1 LSDKYVPPPTAVFA
15 EVTIM
20 YRAPLKDIQFALEHV
35 IGADVL
41 RGCPGYQEYSLEL
54 AESILGEASRFAEGV
69 LDPLWQS
76 ADREGAQWSEQ
87 GVRTPAGFR
96 QAYQQLV
103 DGGWTTLSG
112 PPEWGGQGLPSL
124 LCTAVEEILA
134 AANLAFRLCPL
145 LSSGAAEAIHAAGT
159 EEQKATYL
167 PPLIAGR
174 WSGTMNLTEPQAG
187 SDLALLRSRAV
198 RDGDHY
204 RIYGSKI
211 FITYGEHDLAEN
223 IVHLVLARVD
233 GAPAGVK
240 GISLFIVPKFLVNA
254 DGTLGAR
261 NDLRC
266 TGIEH
271 KLGIKGSPTCQM
283 SYGEHGGAIGYLLGE
298 ENRGLETMFIM
309 MNAARLGVGLEG
321 YAVAERAY
329 QRALEWARNR
339 IQGTPI
345 GATAPGAQAI
355 VQHADVKRMLLTM
368 RAQIEACRYL
378 TLYGAAQLDRAA
390 EHGDAATR
398 QAAQARIDL
407 LIPIIK
413 GCCTELGLEIAS
425 LGIQV
430 HGGMGFIEDTGAA
443 QSLRDARIG
452 TIYEGTTGIQA
463 ADLAGRKFARDGG
476 AALMALGADIKNEL
490 QQAVPAAAD
499 PMRLAAL
506 AAVGVYER
514 AAGGY
519 LVAMG
524 RDPRV
529 LGALSVP
536 FLRLSGLVLGGW
548 LQARAAARAALQLE
562 AGHDPDFYRGKLQS
576 ARFYADHLLPQVD
589 GYAGVLARGAG
600 AVVDADPALL

>member
-1 LSDKYVPPPTAVFA
+1 
-15 EVTIM
+15 M
-20 YRAPLKDIQFALEHV
+20 YRAPLKEIQFALEHV
-35 IGADVL
+35 IGSDVL
-41 RGCPGYQEYSLEL
+41 AGCPAYQEYSLDL
-54 AESILGEASRFAEGV
+54 ASSILEEAGRYAEGV

-76 ADREGAQWSEQ
+76 ADREGAHWSEA
-87 GVRTPAGFR
+87 GVQTPAGFR
-96 QAYQQLV
+96 EAYRQLV
-103 DGGWTTLSG
+103 DGGWTTLSA
-112 PPEWGGQGLPSL
+112 PTAWGGQGLPSL

-145 LSSGAAEAIHAAGT
+145 LSGGAAEAILAAGT
-159 EEQKATYL
+159 DEQKATYL
-167 PPLIAGR
+167 PNLVSGR

-187 SDLALLRSRAV
+187 SDLALLRTRAV
-198 RDGDHY
+198 REDGHY
-204 RIYGSKI
+204 RIFGNKI

-223 IVHLVLARVD
+223 IVHLVLARLED
-233 GAPAGVK
+233 APPGVK
-240 GISLFIVPKFLVNA
+240 GISLFIVPKFLVNS
-254 DGTLGAR
+254 DGSLGAR

-283 SYGEHGGAIGYLLGE
+283 TYGEKDGAVGYLLGV

-329 QRALEWARNR
+329 QRALDWARTR

-345 GATAPGAQAI
+345 GATSPGAQAI
-355 VQHADVKRMLLTM
+355 VHHADVKRMLLTM
-368 RAQIEACRYL
+368 RSQIEACRYM

-390 EHGDAATR
+390 EHADPATQR
-398 QAAQARIDL
+398 AAQARVDL

-413 GCCTELGLEIAS
+413 GCCTEVGLEIAS

-463 ADLAGRKFARDGG
+463 ADLAGRKFARDAG
-476 AALMALGADIKNEL
+476 AALLALGADIRAEL
-490 QQAVPAAAD
+490 EQAVPAAAES
-499 PMRLAAL
+499 MRLAAL
-506 AAVGVYER
+506 AAVGAYQR

-519 LVAMG
+519 LMAMS
-524 RDPRV
+524 REPRV

-548 LQARAAARAALQLE
+548 LQARAAARAATQLD

-576 ARFYADHLLPQVD
+576 ARFYAEHLLPQVD
-589 GYAGVLARGAG
+589 GYAGILSRGA
-600 AVVDADPALL
+600 ASVVDADPALL